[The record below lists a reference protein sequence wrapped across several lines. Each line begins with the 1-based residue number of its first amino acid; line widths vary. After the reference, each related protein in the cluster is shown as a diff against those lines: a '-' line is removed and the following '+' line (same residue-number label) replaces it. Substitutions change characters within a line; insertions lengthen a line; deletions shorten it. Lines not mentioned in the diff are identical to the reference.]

1 MPAAGV
7 RKSTRQRERRA
18 EQRAEQRA
26 QAAAT
31 LSPAAAAALAV
42 TTESSRIAS
51 ADATVDE
58 QLIALLMRVRQCDR
72 SIAAAFLHC
81 GQALLK
87 SLELL
92 HRSPSVP
99 QNAAVTAARAVCAH
113 DAAEDDAAAPALAGA
128 PALAV
133 APTLAGTGDRSR
145 HIGAAM
151 REPTLSMHVWRAMPD
166 ARRLA

>member
-72 SIAAAFLHC
+72 SIASALHC
-81 GQALLK
+81 GQAVLK

-113 DAAEDDAAAPALAGA
+113 NAAEDDAAAPALAGA

>member
-1 MPAAGV
+1 
-7 RKSTRQRERRA
+7 
-18 EQRAEQRA
+18 
-26 QAAAT
+26 
-31 LSPAAAAALAV
+31 
-42 TTESSRIAS
+42 
-51 ADATVDE
+51 
-58 QLIALLMRVRQCDR
+58 MRVRQCDR

-133 APTLAGTGDRSR
+133 APTLAGTGTGRD
-145 HIGAAM
+145 IAAQQCVNPHCPCVFGVPC
-151 REPTLSMHVWRAMPD
+151 PTLGGLLDSAGFLRC
-166 ARRLA
+166 